1 DRSASVFLEDWYQGF
16 PQITSPDKAVW
27 SLVSNVRDEV
37 NKELEKLRTDNQ
49 IGSSLDAEVD
59 IYCNNEIKELL
70 DSLEDELRFVF
81 ITSYARVHLDTDRPE
96 NAVPG
101 SIENI
106 WITANASKHA
116 KCVRCWHHR
125 EDVGRDDKHPE
136 LCGRCIENVDG
147 EGESRRYA

>member
-1 DRSASVFLEDWYQGF
+1 FLADWYQGF
-16 PQITSPDKAVW
+16 PQVSCRNDVVW
-27 SLVSNVRDEV
+27 KLVSNVGDDVRGAV
-37 NKELEKLRTDNQ
+37 SRELEKLRADNQ

-96 NAVPG
+96 NAVAT

-106 WITANASKHA
+106 WITVNASKHA
-116 KCVRCWHHR
+116 KCIRCWHHR
-125 EDVGRDDKHPE
+125 EDVGKNDKHPE
-136 LCGRCIENVDG
+136 LCGRCVENVDG